1 MLIFEELDDE
11 DLAYHAEMKAM
22 ARTRLIELKT
32 QYRLTVDSAFE
43 RWSSEIKRT
52 HRRDQ
57 FTADLVLHAGNLA
70 LVELK
75 EDAVQRRLFFHT
87 TGTQGRGEQQ
97 EWYNGVDL
105 EMDRFWPQLR
115 DRMKSDIGAEITD
128 GVDNSSDEIVAHLA
142 NPAMLGLKKKGLVVG
157 FVQSGKTA
165 NYTAVISKALDKG
178 YRLIIVL
185 AGVHNNLRRQTQMRL
200 QDDLGINEDQPD
212 DSIFPLTSD
221 LQDFERKTSSGQAL
235 FQKNVP
241 MLAVVKKNKTRLEN
255 LNLWLAQ
262 INERTRNE
270 SPILIIDDEADQATP
285 NTKAAMDEVSV
296 INGLLG
302 NLWKKVGTGSY
313 VGYTATPFAN
323 VFMDPDEE
331 EGLFPSDFIVAL
343 PKSDEYFGAERIFG
357 KAVPEDASNPEEGLD
372 IVRTISAAEAESIQ
386 PPGKKSERD
395 EFEIPDAPK
404 SLVEAVRWFLI
415 STAVRRSR
423 GHANKHSSMLVH
435 TTHYAAFHFQLKER
449 VEAVLRKQTE
459 EIVANQLKEFES
471 QFDTEIGRASNARPK
486 NTSEPQWNDVKAY
499 LREVA
504 FDCEVIVD
512 NSHPD
517 AERID
522 YKTSNEK
529 GMIIPKTAIVVG
541 GGTLARGL
549 TLEGLVVSY
558 FVRTTSM
565 YDTLLQM
572 GRWFGYR
579 VGYEDLPRVWTQE
592 QLIQD
597 FQFLALVE
605 EELREEIQSLCQM
618 QKTPMEIGVKIRSHP
633 GRLQITAKNKLVH
646 AEMVRLSYSGQ
657 RIQSFILHENGQE
670 VRTNL
675 AATKNFLRE
684 LTPKRGSLPKGRKNV
699 AALYKGVDS
708 EQIVRFLQ
716 SYVVHEDQDGLDMT
730 RMTNWIDQRAE
741 GIPWN
746 VIVMRGPGT
755 LKSPDDGSLINLGS
769 VDLGLE
775 EAVTTMN
782 RAPLKNDL
790 GKANIKALMSAPD
803 IIIDF
808 DKETLQPRPDGKPWK
823 FEDYL
828 SYRRRNASGTGLLII
843 YPISKNSTSS
853 RPELNSSRRAMQADE
868 HLIGLGMLFPTPT
881 GADAEGDGDF
891 MSVRADWDVES
902 SEIEDEVIPGNE

>member
-1 MLIFEELDDE
+1 MLNFEELDEE
-11 DLAYHAEMKAM
+11 DLSFHEEMKAM

-32 QYRLTVDSAFE
+32 QYRLDIDSAFE
-43 RWSSEIKRT
+43 RWESEVRRT

-57 FTADLVLHAGNLA
+57 FTADLVYHAGNIA
-70 LVELK
+70 LVDLK
-75 EDAVQRRLFFHT
+75 EDAKQRRIFFHT
-87 TGTQGRGEQQ
+87 TGTQARGEQQ
-97 EWYNGVDL
+97 DWYNGVDL

-115 DRMKSDIGAEITD
+115 DRMIDDIGSEITD

-142 NPAMLGLKKKGLVVG
+142 DPAMLGLRKKGLVVG

-200 QDDLGINEDQPD
+200 QEDLGINEDHPD
-212 DSIFPLTSD
+212 DSIFALTSD
-221 LQDFERKTSSGQAL
+221 LQDFERATSPGQAL

-241 MLAVVKKNKTRLEN
+241 MLAIVKKNKTRLEN

-343 PKSDEYFGAERIFG
+343 PKSEDYFGAERIFG
-357 KAVPEDASNPEEGLD
+357 KAVPEEAANPEEGLD
-372 IVRTISAAEAESIQ
+372 IVRTISSAEAESIQ
-386 PPGKKSERD
+386 PPGKKVERD
-395 EFEIPDAPK
+395 EFEMPKAPK

-423 GHANKHSSMLVH
+423 GHNNKHSSMLVH

-449 VEAVLRKQTE
+449 VEAVIRDLEKKV
-459 EIVANQLKEFES
+459 VANRLEEFES
-471 QFDTEIGRASNARPK
+471 HFNSEIGCASNARPEGVEE
-486 NTSEPQWNDVKAY
+486 SHWEEVKGH
-499 LREVA
+499 LRAVV
-504 FDCEVIVD
+504 FDCEVLVD

-522 YKTSNEK
+522 YKSSNES

-592 QLIQD
+592 RLIQD

-605 EELREEIQSLCQM
+605 EELRQEIQTLCQM
-618 QKTPMEIGVKIRSHP
+618 NKTPKEIGVKIRSHP

-657 RIQSFILHENGQE
+657 RVQTFILHEKGPE
-670 VRTNL
+670 LRTNL
-675 AATKNFLRE
+675 ATTKNFLKE
-684 LTPKRGSLPKGRKNV
+684 LSTKKTGLPDGRQNV
-699 AALYKGVDS
+699 AALYKGVTS
-708 EQIVRFLQ
+708 EQVIRFLQ
-716 SYVVHEDQDGLDMT
+716 SYVMHEDQDGLDAG
-730 RMTNWIDQRAE
+730 RMTNWIDLRAE
-741 GIPWN
+741 DIPWN
-746 VIVMRGPGT
+746 VVVMRGPGT
-755 LKSPDDGSLINLGS
+755 LRSPDDGSLIQLGS

-775 EAVTTMN
+775 EPVSTMN

-803 IIIDF
+803 IILDL
-808 DKETLQPRPDGKPWK
+808 DREKLEPRADGKSWK

-828 SYRRRNASGTGLLII
+828 SYRRRIASGTGLLVV
-843 YPISKNSTSS
+843 YPISKYSTSS
-853 RPELNSSRRAMQADE
+853 RPEQKSSRRSMQADE
-868 HLIGLGMLFPTPT
+868 NLIGLGMLFPTPT

-891 MSVRADWDVES
+891 MSVRPDWDIES
-902 SEIEDEVIPGNE
+902 SEIEDEIIPDND